1 MNRNN
6 AKEIQSETLS
16 KVVDDIKLNDIG
28 SEDGDTQSA
37 IAQSVGTLLR
47 DARLIKKL
55 SPQDVSKHL
64 RISVKQVEA
73 LEDDNFAA
81 LPEPV
86 IVRGFIRNYARML
99 EVDAEPMLDIYRAHV
114 PETVMQSF
122 RVQSSIN
129 RPIVSNDKQPWI
141 KYAIASALVIGGL
154 VAWLLYA
161 DLIVAPIKLKLV
173 ASNAVSKTTTPVT
186 ASVPEALPEIALP
199 AAERAAEAEQTPPVA
214 SVAASEAKLSA
225 SNEIG
230 HTAPVA
236 TSVTLPK
243 PTAETV
249 PATNAPV
256 STTSNQVAK
265 FNFSVTE
272 KTWLN
277 LIDVNGKVIYSK
289 TLEAGAQDSLQVDA
303 NVLPVK
309 VIVGNVSGTTF
320 TFNGNAVDL
329 ANYAKTNVAKFSLK

>member
-6 AKEIQSETLS
+6 AKETQSETLS
-16 KVVDDIKLNDIG
+16 KVVDDIRLNDDGYEG
-28 SEDGDTQSA
+28 SGEQST
-37 IAQSVGTLLR
+37 IAKSVGTLLR

-73 LEDDNFAA
+73 LEDDNFAL
-81 LPEPV
+81 LPESV

-99 EVDAEPMLDIYRAHV
+99 EVDAEPILDIYRAHV
-114 PETVMQSF
+114 PETLMQSF

-129 RPIVSNDKQPWI
+129 RPIVSKDKQPWA
-141 KYAIASALVIGGL
+141 KYAVASALVIGGL
-154 VAWLLYA
+154 VAWLLYV
-161 DLIVAPIKLKLV
+161 DLIAAPIKLKLV
-173 ASNAVSKTTTPVT
+173 ASNAVSKATIPVT

-199 AAERAAEAEQTPPVA
+199 VAERAAEAEQTPPVA
-214 SVAASEAKLSA
+214 SEIKLST
-225 SNEIG
+225 SNEIS
-230 HTAPVA
+230 HAAPLA
-236 TSVTLPK
+236 TSVALPK

-249 PATNAPV
+249 PATPVTNAPV
-256 STTSNQVAK
+256 STASNQVAK

-277 LIDVNGKVIYSK
+277 LIDANGKVVYSK
-289 TLEAGAQDSLQVDA
+289 TLEAGAEDALQVDA
-303 NVLPVK
+303 NALPVK

-320 TFNGNAVDL
+320 NFNGNAVDL
-329 ANYAKTNVAKFSLK
+329 ASYAKSNVAKFSLK